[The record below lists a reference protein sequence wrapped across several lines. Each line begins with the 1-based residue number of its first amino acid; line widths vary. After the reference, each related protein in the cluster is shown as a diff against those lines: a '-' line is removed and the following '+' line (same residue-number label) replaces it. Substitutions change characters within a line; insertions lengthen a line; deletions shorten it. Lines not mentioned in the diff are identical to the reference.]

1 MNKVTSEHEN
11 GPSIVSHQGNANEN
25 QPEPCPLSQKGTET
39 GTMSCGDGGGNW
51 RSPSGREFVS
61 ISYSQALVS
70 CESQLS
76 LLVTFP
82 AIDTPAP
89 QKSKGAHDG
98 IVRKQQSIYTCLET
112 VCITATRGRLH
123 SDGRGPANPPLR
135 TACGWLARY

>member
-39 GTMSCGDGGGNW
+39 GTMSRGDGGGNW
-51 RSPSGREFVS
+51 RSPSGRVFVS

-82 AIDTPAP
+82 AIDTHAT
-89 QKSKGAHDG
+89 KSPRVPMTASSVNSKVYTHVWKQFVSRPHAEAYTAMEGDQQTHHYAQCVDG
-98 IVRKQQSIYTCLET
+98 
-112 VCITATRGRLH
+112 
-123 SDGRGPANPPLR
+123 
-135 TACGWLARY
+135 